1 MTATQQD
8 AFEALFDPA
17 NRANP
22 YGLYAA
28 LREHGPFTR
37 MDGLIGVVADH
48 DSCSKVLRD
57 PTMSSDR
64 ANSRL
69 GQMRQIQRGDGE
81 RVPTVSFLSMDP
93 PDHTRLRRLVSKAF
107 TAKVIAGLRPNIEA
121 VVDELFAAFEPD
133 GQVDVVPRLA
143 YPLPVR
149 IITDMLGVPLA
160 DHEKFEHWSRMLVR
174 GLDPMISF
182 GDEAI
187 LAEIDRASQ
196 DLAEYFV
203 DLIARR
209 RADLGEDLLSKLVQA
224 EEEGDQL
231 SEGELVATCILL
243 LVAGHET
250 TANLIANGVLALLRH
265 PDQLAALRADPSLID
280 GAVDEILRYDPPV
293 QLTTRVVT
301 GETTL
306 GAEGAGTRQGVGD
319 NTVTVPQGGV
329 LLLLLAAAN
338 RDPAAFADPDRF
350 DITRDARK
358 HLSFAAGAHFCLGAP
373 LARLEASV
381 ALTAFAQRLTDPR
394 LDVESLRYRTHIN
407 LRGPEQMI
415 VRFG

>member
-1 MTATQQD
+1 VTATHQD
-8 AFEALFDPA
+8 EFEALFDPA

-28 LREHGPFTR
+28 LRERGPFTR
-37 MDGLIGVVADH
+37 MDGLIGVIADH
-48 DSCSKVLRD
+48 ETCSKVFRD

-64 ANSRL
+64 TNSEL
-69 GQMRQIQRGDGE
+69 GRMRQVQDGRQE
-81 RVPTVSFLSMDP
+81 RSVSFLSMDP

-107 TAKVIAGLRPNIEA
+107 TAKVIAGMRGNIQA
-121 VVDELFAAFEPD
+121 VVDELFAAFQAD
-133 GQVDVVPRLA
+133 GQVDVIPRLA

-149 IITDMLGVPLA
+149 IITEMLGVPLA
-160 DHEKFEHWSRMLVR
+160 DHDRFEDWSRMLVR

-182 GDEAI
+182 GDPAI
-187 LAEIDRASQ
+187 LAEIDKASR
-196 DLAEYFV
+196 DLSAYFV

-209 RADLGEDLLSKLVQA
+209 RADLGDDLLSKLVLA

-231 SEGELVATCILL
+231 TEAELVATCILL

-250 TANLIANGVLALLRH
+250 TANLIANGVLALLRN

-280 GAVDEILRYDPPV
+280 GTVDEILRYDPPV

-301 GETTL
+301 QPTT
-306 GAEGAGTRQGVGD
+306 VGSL
-319 NTVTVPQGGV
+319 TVPEGGV
-329 LLLLLAAAN
+329 LLMLLAAAN
-338 RDPAAFADPDRF
+338 RDPEVFADPDRF

-381 ALTAFAQRLTDPR
+381 ALTAFAQRLTDPV
-394 LDVESLRYRTHIN
+394 LDTESLRYRAHMN
-407 LRGPEQMI
+407 LRGPERMI

>member
-1 MTATQQD
+1 VTATHQD

-22 YGLYAA
+22 YELYAA
-28 LREHGPFTR
+28 LRAHGPFTR
-37 MDGLIGVVADH
+37 MNGLIGVVADH
-48 DSCSKVLRD
+48 ETASKVLRD
-57 PTMSSDR
+57 PAMSSDR
-64 ANSRL
+64 SNSQLAKMRTVQEQEQ
-69 GQMRQIQRGDGE
+69 GQGQRRGA
-81 RVPTVSFLSMDP
+81 VSFLSMDP

-107 TAKVIAGLRPNIEA
+107 TAKVIAAMRPKVES
-121 VVDELFAAFEPD
+121 VVDELFAAFQGD
-133 GQVDVVPRLA
+133 GQVDIVPRLA

-160 DHEKFEHWSRMLVR
+160 DHDRFEQWSRTLVR

-182 GDEAI
+182 GDESI
-187 LAEIDRASQ
+187 LREIDQASR
-196 DLAEYFV
+196 DLSDYFV
-203 DLIARR
+203 DLIATR
-209 RADLGEDLLSKLVQA
+209 RADLGDDLLSQLVLA

-231 SEGELVATCILL
+231 TEEELVATCILL

-265 PDQLAALRADPSLID
+265 PDQLAALRADPDLIAA
-280 GAVDEILRYDPPV
+280 AVDETLRYDPPV

-301 GETTL
+301 QPTALGEF
-306 GAEGAGTRQGVGD
+306 
-319 NTVTVPQGGV
+319 TVPEGGV
-329 LLLLLAAAN
+329 LLMLLAAAN
-338 RDPAAFADPDRF
+338 RDPAVFEDPDRF

-373 LARLEASV
+373 LAKLEASV
-381 ALTAFAQRLTDPR
+381 ALTAFAQRLTNPV
-394 LDVESLRYRTHIN
+394 LDEQSLRYRAHIN

>member
-8 AFEALFDPA
+8 AFQALFDPA

-28 LREHGPFTR
+28 LREQGPFTR

-48 DSCSKVLRD
+48 DTCSKVLRD
-57 PTMSSDR
+57 PAMSSDR
-64 ANSRL
+64 ANSKL
-69 GQMRQIQRGDGE
+69 GQMRQIQRGAGE
-81 RVPTVSFLSMDP
+81 SVPTVSFLSMDP

-107 TAKVIAGLRPNIEA
+107 TAKVIAGLRPNIET
-121 VVDELFAAFEPD
+121 VVDELFTAFEPD
-133 GQVDVVPRLA
+133 GQVDIVPKLA

-174 GLDPMISF
+174 GLDPMMSF
-182 GDEAI
+182 GDDAI
-187 LAEIDRASQ
+187 LAEIDKASR

-203 DLIARR
+203 DLIAKR
-209 RADLGEDLLSKLVQA
+209 RADLGDDLLSKLVLA

-231 SEGELVATCILL
+231 SEAELVATCILL

-250 TANLIANGVLALLRH
+250 TANLIANGVLALLRN

-280 GAVDEILRYDPPV
+280 GTVDEILRYDPPV

-301 GETTL
+301 EETT
-306 GAEGAGTRQGVGD
+306 VGP
-319 NTVTVPQGGV
+319 VTVPAGGV
-329 LLLLLAAAN
+329 LLMLLAAAN
-338 RDPAAFADPDRF
+338 RDPAAFTDPDRF

-381 ALTAFAQRLTDPR
+381 ALTAFAQRLSDPE
-394 LDVESLRYRTHIN
+394 LDVESLRYRTHVN

>member
-1 MTATQQD
+1 MTATQD

-22 YGLYAA
+22 YGLYAT
-28 LREHGPFTR
+28 LRENGPFTR

-48 DSCSKVLRD
+48 ETAAKVLRD

-64 ANSRL
+64 ANSKLAR
-69 GQMRQIQRGDGE
+69 MRTVRSERRGS
-81 RVPTVSFLSMDP
+81 VSFLSMDP

-107 TAKVIAGLRPNIEA
+107 TAKVIAGMRPKIQSI
-121 VVDELFAAFEPD
+121 VDELFAAFQAD

-149 IITDMLGVPLA
+149 IITEMLGVPLA
-160 DHEKFEHWSRMLVR
+160 DHDRFEHWSRMLVR
-174 GLDPMISF
+174 GLDPMMSF
-182 GDEAI
+182 GDEALI
-187 LAEIDRASQ
+187 AEVDQASS
-196 DLAEYFV
+196 DLSDYFV

-209 RADLGEDLLSKLVQA
+209 RTDLGEDLLSQLVLA
-224 EEEGDQL
+224 EEEGEKL
-231 SEGELVATCILL
+231 TEEELVATCILL

-250 TANLIANGVLALLRH
+250 TANLIANGVLALLRN
-265 PDQLAALRADPSLID
+265 PDQLAALRADPGLVD
-280 GAVDEILRYDPPV
+280 AAVDEILRYDPPV

-301 GETTL
+301 QDTAIGDILVPEG
-306 GAEGAGTRQGVGD
+306 GA
-319 NTVTVPQGGV
+319 

-338 RDPAAFADPDRF
+338 RDPAVFADPNRF
-350 DITRDARK
+350 TITRDARK

-381 ALTAFAQRLTDPR
+381 ALTAFAQRLANPV
-394 LDVESLRYRTHIN
+394 LDEESLRYRAHIN
-407 LRGPEQMI
+407 LRGPEQLI
-415 VRFG
+415 VRFD

>member
-8 AFEALFDPA
+8 AFEALFNPA

-22 YGLYAA
+22 YGLYAT
-28 LREHGPFTR
+28 LRERGPFTR

-48 DSCSKVLRD
+48 DTCSKVLRD
-57 PTMSSDR
+57 PSMSSDR
-64 ANSRL
+64 ANSKL
-69 GQMRQIQRGDGE
+69 GQLRQIQRGAG
-81 RVPTVSFLSMDP
+81 RSAPTVSFLSMDP
-93 PDHTRLRRLVSKAF
+93 PDHTRLRRLVAKAF
-107 TAKVIAGLRPNIEA
+107 TAKVIAGLRPNIEP
-121 VVDELFAAFEPD
+121 VVDELFAAFQPR
-133 GQVDVVPRLA
+133 GQVDIVPQLA

-160 DHEKFEHWSRMLVR
+160 DHDRFEDWSRMLVR

-182 GDEAI
+182 GDPAI
-187 LAEIDRASQ
+187 LAEIDKAST

-203 DLIARR
+203 DLIAKRR
-209 RADLGEDLLSKLVQA
+209 SDLGDDLLSKLVLA

-231 SEGELVATCILL
+231 SEAELVATCILL

-265 PDQLAALRADPSLID
+265 PDQLAALRADESLID
-280 GAVDEILRYDPPV
+280 GTVEEILRYDSPV

-301 GETTL
+301 RETT
-306 GAEGAGTRQGVGD
+306 VGS
-319 NTVTVPQGGV
+319 VSVPEGGV

-338 RDPAAFADPDRF
+338 RDPAVFADPDRF

-381 ALTAFAQRLTDPR
+381 ALTAFARRLTDPK
-394 LDVESLRYRTHIN
+394 LDADSLRYRTHMN
-407 LRGPEQMI
+407 LRGPERMI